1 MSNHRGGLCL
11 LLTIVIAAIA
21 AAAIGSLAMAQQ
33 GSQLSPSRN
42 SLTIPVPPHQNP
54 IPSGA
59 ASPIPLEPPHTQPQD
74 ALVLP
79 SLRLRRQLGYQQVT
93 ITVTDKS
100 GKYITNLNEDDFQVF
115 EDGERR
121 SILFFRTDR
130 NAPVS
135 VGIIVDC
142 SSSMATKFPQAR
154 IAIKRFVDDLD
165 PNDDI
170 FLESFS
176 VEAELN
182 QPFTLD
188 HSKIIHQLDFLH
200 QKTRTA
206 LFDAILMG
214 LVEVERGRRDKKA
227 LLVVTDGMDNR
238 SEFSLTQVIGLARRM
253 KVLIYSIGIGDEQAE
268 SPGFMRGMLS
278 PDNEQV
284 DAKTL
289 KLLSE
294 ETGAKTYI
302 LRRVA
307 DGAELAKD
315 CEAISN
321 ELRQQYT
328 IGYVSVDPGR
338 GGYRT
343 LRVDTPTHPDLSVR
357 VRKGVALHS
366 P

>member
-1 MSNHRGGLCL
+1 MRNNRGRAGVLP
-11 LLTIVIAAIA
+11 IAIGIAGAVIA
-21 AAAIGSLAMAQQ
+21 GGFAMAQQ
-33 GSQLSPSRN
+33 GPPSQPSGN
-42 SLTIPVPPHQNP
+42 SLTVPVAPHQKPMPSAGASPMQPPHP
-54 IPSGA
+54 
-59 ASPIPLEPPHTQPQD
+59 QPDD
-74 ALVLP
+74 ALELP

-100 GKYITNLNEDDFQVF
+100 GKYITNLNEDDFRIF
-115 EDGERR
+115 EDGEQR

-135 VGIIVDC
+135 VGIVVDC

-154 IAIKRFVDDLD
+154 AAIRKFVDDLD
-165 PNDDI
+165 LNDDI

-176 VEAELN
+176 VEAELM

-188 HSKIIHQLDFLH
+188 HSKIIKQMDFLH
-200 QKTRTA
+200 PMTQTS
-206 LFDAILMG
+206 LYDAILMG

-238 SEFSLTQVIGLARRM
+238 STFSLTQVIGLARRL
-253 KVLIYSIGIGDEQAE
+253 KVLIYSIGIGDEQAQE
-268 SPGFMRGMLS
+268 PGMMGGMLS
-278 PDNEQV
+278 PDSEQV

-289 KLLSE
+289 KTLSE
-294 ETGAKTYI
+294 ETGAKTYL
-302 LRRVA
+302 LRRVG
-307 DGAELAKD
+307 DGAELVKD

-338 GGYRT
+338 PGYRS

-357 VRKGVALHS
+357 VRKGVAVR
-366 P
+366 PP